1 MSAET
6 MAHPVVGAAR
16 AERVSVIVPTLNEV
30 ENIDP
35 LVKAILAQATAN
47 LELEVLIADGG
58 SIDGTIERVK
68 AWEAKGPVRLIEAGG
83 GRGLA
88 GDVLTAAKQAT
99 SAIIVVMDAD
109 FSHAPESIPKL
120 VAPILAGTSDM
131 VVGSRYVPGGSTPD
145 WPLWRRI
152 LSRIAGVFAWPLT
165 DIHDPMSGFFAVRR
179 PCLLAVD
186 PSAAGFKIGLEIMAV
201 GGDALRVTEV
211 PITFPDRVRG
221 KSKIDLYQ
229 MAAFGRRLMVLAG
242 GTVSLGT
249 ATRFAIV
256 GVLGMAVD
264 FFAFTT
270 LLAIGA
276 SLVLAHVT
284 SFVLATIF
292 NYALNSRWSFAE
304 SRNISPDSD
313 WRRYARFLT
322 ICLLALFLRGGIL
335 ATAVNGWGWPP
346 QAAILLA
353 IASAAIVNYLG
364 SAFFI
369 FPSVGPRV
377 ARSIRW
383 RVLALAVLG
392 YVVLLR
398 FVFLGP
404 LNLLPQEAYYWN
416 YSQHLDIGYVDHP
429 PMVAWIIWLGTKL
442 AGNTEFAVRVG
453 ASLCWMVAAF
463 FCFQLTRNLYGKTA
477 ALVAVLM
484 FCTLPF
490 FFATGLLMTPDA
502 PLTAAWAGALY
513 FLERALIGE
522 RREAWLGVGLCM
534 GLGML
539 SKYTIALLGPATL
552 LFVLLDPGL
561 RRWLWQPWPYLAVVI
576 ATLVFSPVIIWNVLN
591 DWASFSFQGA
601 QRLQE
606 SRHFSLHT
614 LMGSVLVLLTPV
626 GFVAVVRT
634 LFARG
639 SKPDV
644 SWRADRRTAFI
655 AIYTLVP
662 LSAFVAFSLFH
673 EVKLNWTGPI
683 WLAILP
689 ALAGRLVAEE
699 PTGSSA
705 NLKHRSWL
713 ATVALALLL
722 YGAALHY
729 FVLGLPGVGH
739 STRMSLKA
747 LPIGWKEFGAQVEK
761 IKTDLENATGKEPL
775 RVGMDR
781 YFLSS
786 EIAFYD
792 PDQDAVS
799 YTAGRSLFGFDSLM
813 YDRWFPSAAAKGR
826 DILLVSR
833 GSDGPI
839 AAESLSARFQTLG
852 PIQEHIVHKGGVPVS
867 RFFYRIGYNYIP
879 MAAASSDD
887 ATRAG
892 PRVGAKPRRLG
903 SQPISIFRD
912 DGAKSIVE

>member
-1 MSAET
+1 MGGEK
-6 MAHPVVGAAR
+6 MAHPIIRAAQS
-16 AERVSVIVPTLNEV
+16 AVRVSVIVPTLNEV
-30 ENIDP
+30 ENVDA
-35 LVKAILAQATAN
+35 LVKAILAQATSN
-47 LELEVLIADGG
+47 FKLEVLIADGG
-58 SIDGTIERVK
+58 SIDGTVERVR
-68 AWEAKGPVRLIEAGG
+68 AWEMTAPVRLIQAGG

-88 GDVLTAAKQAT
+88 GDVLATAEQAT

-109 FSHAPESIPKL
+109 FSHAPASIPKL

-145 WPLWRRI
+145 WPLRRRI

-186 PSAAGFKIGLEIMAV
+186 PRAAGFKIGLEIMAV

-221 KSKIDLYQ
+221 KSKIDLLQ
-229 MAAFGRRLMVLAG
+229 IAAFGRRLMVLAG

-249 ATRFAIV
+249 AARFATV
-256 GVLGMAVD
+256 GVLGVAVD

-284 SFVLATIF
+284 SFGLATIF

-304 SRNISPDSD
+304 WRNISPDSD

-322 ICLLALFLRGGIL
+322 VCLLALFLRGGIL
-335 ATAVNGWGWPP
+335 ATAVDGWGWSPK
-346 QAAILLA
+346 AAILLA

-369 FPSVGPRV
+369 FPSAGPRV
-377 ARSIRW
+377 SHSIRW

-398 FVFLGP
+398 FVFLGT
-404 LNLLPQEAYYWN
+404 LNLMPEEAYYWN
-416 YSQHLDIGYVDHP
+416 YAQHLDIGYLDHP
-429 PMVAWIIWLGTKL
+429 PMVAWMIWLGTKL
-442 AGNTEFAVRVG
+442 AGNTEFAVRIG
-453 ASLCWMVAAF
+453 ALLSWLVAAF

-477 ALVAVLM
+477 AFVAVMM

-522 RREAWLGVGLCM
+522 RREAWLCVGLCM
-534 GLGML
+534 GFGML

-561 RRWLWQPWPYLAVVI
+561 RRWLWQPWPYLAALIAAVI
-576 ATLVFSPVIIWNVLN
+576 FSPVVIWNFLN
-591 DWASFSFQGA
+591 DWASFSFQGE
-601 QRLQE
+601 QRLE
-606 SRHFSLHT
+606 KPMHFSLPM
-614 LMGSVLVLLTPV
+614 LMGSLVVLLTPV
-626 GFVAVVRT
+626 GLVAASRT

-639 SKPDV
+639 SGPDA
-644 SWRADRRTAFI
+644 SWLADRWSWLADRRNAFI

-662 LSAFVAFSLFH
+662 LSVFVAFSLSH
-673 EVKLNWTGPI
+673 EVKLNWTGPV

-689 ALAGRLVAEE
+689 ALAGRLVVQERT

-705 NLKHRSWL
+705 KVSRRSWL
-713 ATVALALLL
+713 ATVAVALLI

-729 FVLGLPGVGH
+729 LVLGLPGITP
-739 STRMSLKA
+739 SMRMSLTA
-747 LPIGWKEFGAQVEK
+747 IPIGWKEFAAEVEK
-761 IKTDLENATGKEPL
+761 IETDLENTTGKEPL

-781 YFLSS
+781 YFISS

-792 PDQDAVS
+792 PDQDAVPH
-799 YTAGRSLFGFDSLM
+799 TAGRSLFGAESVM

-826 DILLVSR
+826 DILLISR
-833 GSDGPI
+833 WSGGLI
-839 AAESLSARFQTLG
+839 VAESLSARFRTLG
-852 PIQEHIVHKGGVPVS
+852 PIQERIVHNGSIPVG
-867 RFFYRIGYNYIP
+867 RFYWRIGYSY
-879 MAAASSDD
+879 
-887 ATRAG
+887 
-892 PRVGAKPRRLG
+892 KPKE
-903 SQPISIFRD
+903 P
-912 DGAKSIVE
+912 

>member
-1 MSAET
+1 MGAER
-6 MAHPVVGAAR
+6 MAHPIIGAAQSVV
-16 AERVSVIVPTLNEV
+16 RVSVIVPTLNEL
-30 ENIDP
+30 ENVDP
-35 LVKAILAQATAN
+35 LVRAILAQATSN
-47 LELEVLIADGG
+47 FELEVLIADGG
-58 SIDGTIERVK
+58 SIDGTVERAR
-68 AWEAKGPVRLIEAGG
+68 AWETKAPVRVIQRGG

-88 GDVLTAAKQAT
+88 GDVLTAAEEAT

-145 WPLWRRI
+145 WPRRRRI
-152 LSRIAGVFAWPLT
+152 MSRIGGAFAWPLT

-186 PSAAGFKIGLEIMAV
+186 PRAAGFKIGLEIMAV

-211 PITFPDRVRG
+211 PITFPDRVHD
-221 KSKIDLYQ
+221 KSKMDLLQ
-229 MAAFGRRLMVLAG
+229 MAAFGRRLLVLAG
-242 GTVSLGT
+242 GAVSLGT
-249 ATRFAIV
+249 AARFATV
-256 GVLGMAVD
+256 GLLGMAVD

-322 ICLLALFLRGGIL
+322 VCLLALFLRGGIL
-335 ATAVNGWGWPP
+335 ATAVDGWGWPP

-353 IASAAIVNYLG
+353 IASAAIINYLG

-377 ARSIRW
+377 SHSIRW

-398 FVFLGP
+398 FVFLGT
-404 LNLLPQEAYYWN
+404 LNLMPEEAYYWN
-416 YSQHLDIGYVDHP
+416 YAQHLDIGYLDHP
-429 PMVAWIIWLGTKL
+429 PMVAWMIWFGTKL

-453 ASLCWMVAAF
+453 ASLSWLVAAF

-477 ALVAVLM
+477 AFVAVMM

-534 GLGML
+534 GFGML
-539 SKYTIALLGPATL
+539 SKYTIALLGPAIL

-561 RRWLWQPWPYLAVVI
+561 RRWLWQPWPYLAALIAAVI
-576 ATLVFSPVIIWNVLN
+576 FSPVVIWNFLN
-591 DWASFSFQGA
+591 DWASFSFQGEE
-601 QRLQE
+601 RLEE
-606 SRHFSLHT
+606 SMHFSLPM
-614 LMGSVLVLLTPV
+614 LMGSLVVLLTPV
-626 GFVAVVRT
+626 GLVAASRT
-634 LFARG
+634 LFARSSG
-639 SKPDV
+639 PGA
-644 SWRADRRTAFI
+644 SWLADRRSWLADRRNAFI

-662 LSAFVAFSLFH
+662 LSVFVAFSLFH
-673 EVKLNWTGPI
+673 EVKLNWTGPV

-689 ALAGRLVAEE
+689 GLAGRLVAQE

-705 NLKHRSWL
+705 KVSRRSWL
-713 ATVALALLL
+713 ATVAVALLI

-729 FVLGLPGVGH
+729 LVLGLPGIGH
-739 STRMSLKA
+739 SMSMSLKQI
-747 LPIGWKEFGAQVEK
+747 PIGWKEFGKEVAK

-781 YFLSS
+781 YFISS
-786 EIAFYD
+786 EMAFYD
-792 PDQDAVS
+792 SSQDAVS
-799 YTAGRSLFGFDSLM
+799 HTAGRSLFGLDSLM
-813 YDRWFPSAAAKGR
+813 YDRWSSPTAAKGR
-826 DILLVSR
+826 DIVLVSR
-833 GSDGPI
+833 RSKGGI
-839 AAESLSARFQTLG
+839 VAESLRYRFRTLG
-852 PIQEHIVHKGGVPVS
+852 PIQQQIVYKGGIPVG
-867 RFFYRIGYNYIP
+867 RFYWRIGYGYIP
-879 MAAASSDD
+879 NE
-887 ATRAG
+887 
-892 PRVGAKPRRLG
+892 P
-903 SQPISIFRD
+903 
-912 DGAKSIVE
+912 

>member
-1 MSAET
+1 MGAER
-6 MAHPVVGAAR
+6 MAHPIIGAAQSVVR
-16 AERVSVIVPTLNEV
+16 LSVIVPTLNEA
-30 ENIDP
+30 ENVDA
-35 LVKAILAQATAN
+35 LVQAILAQATSN
-47 LELEVLIADGG
+47 FKLEVLIADGG
-58 SIDGTIERVK
+58 SIDGTVERVR
-68 AWEAKGPVRLIEAGG
+68 AWEMTAPVRVIQAGG

-88 GDVLTAAKQAT
+88 GDVLAAAEQAT

-109 FSHAPESIPKL
+109 FSHAPASIPKL

-131 VVGSRYVPGGSTPD
+131 VIGSRYVPGGSTPD

-179 PCLLAVD
+179 PCLLAVE
-186 PSAAGFKIGLEIMAV
+186 PRAAGFKIGLEIMAI

-221 KSKIDLYQ
+221 KSKFDLLQ

-249 ATRFAIV
+249 AARFATV

-284 SFVLATIF
+284 SFGLATIF

-322 ICLLALFLRGGIL
+322 VCLLALFLRGGIL
-335 ATAVNGWGWPP
+335 ATAVDGWGWPP
-346 QAAILLA
+346 KAAILLA

-364 SAFFI
+364 STFFI
-369 FPSVGPRV
+369 FPSAGPRV
-377 ARSIRW
+377 SHSIRW

-398 FVFLGP
+398 FVFLGT
-404 LNLLPQEAYYWN
+404 LNLVPEEAYYWN
-416 YSQHLDIGYVDHP
+416 YAQHLDIGYLDHP
-429 PMVAWIIWLGTKL
+429 PMVAWMIWLGTKL
-442 AGNTEFAVRVG
+442 AGNTEFAVRIG
-453 ASLCWMVAAF
+453 ASLSWLVAAF

-477 ALVAVLM
+477 AFVAVMM

-534 GLGML
+534 GFGML

-561 RRWLWQPWPYLAVVI
+561 RRWLWQPWPYLATLIAAVI
-576 ATLVFSPVIIWNVLN
+576 FSPVVIWNFLN
-591 DWASFSFQGA
+591 DWASFSFQGE
-601 QRLQE
+601 QRLE
-606 SRHFSLHT
+606 KPMHFSLPM
-614 LMGSVLVLLTPV
+614 LMGSLVVMLTPV
-626 GFVAVVRT
+626 GLVAASRT
-634 LFARG
+634 LVARSSG
-639 SKPDV
+639 PDAN
-644 SWRADRRTAFI
+644 WLADRRSWLADRRNAFI
-655 AIYTLVP
+655 ATYTLVP
-662 LSAFVAFSLFH
+662 LSVFVGFSLFH
-673 EVKLNWTGPI
+673 ECKLNWTGPI

-689 ALAGRLVAEE
+689 ALAGRLVAQE
-699 PTGSSA
+699 PTPTGFLAKVSR
-705 NLKHRSWL
+705 RSWL
-713 ATVALALLL
+713 ATVAVALLI

-729 FVLGLPGVGH
+729 LVLGLPGIAPSA
-739 STRMSLKA
+739 STFLKA
-747 LPIGWKEFGAQVEK
+747 IPIGWKEFGAEVGK
-761 IKTDLENATGKEPL
+761 IATDVKNATGKEPL

-786 EIAFYD
+786 GIAFYD
-792 PDQDAVS
+792 PDQDAVPH
-799 YTAGRSLFGFDSLM
+799 TAGRSLFGSDSLM

-826 DILLVSR
+826 DIVLVSR
-833 GSDGPI
+833 LSGGLI
-839 AAESLSARFQTLG
+839 AAELLSARFRTLG
-852 PIQEHIVHKGGVPVS
+852 PIQERIVHKGSIPVG
-867 RFFYRIGYNYIP
+867 RFYWRIAYGYIP
-879 MAAASSDD
+879 NE
-887 ATRAG
+887 
-892 PRVGAKPRRLG
+892 P
-903 SQPISIFRD
+903 
-912 DGAKSIVE
+912 

>member
-1 MSAET
+1 MGAER
-6 MAHPVVGAAR
+6 MAHPIIGAAQSVV
-16 AERVSVIVPTLNEV
+16 RVSVIVPTLNEL
-30 ENIDP
+30 ENVDP
-35 LVKAILAQATAN
+35 LVRAILAQATSN
-47 LELEVLIADGG
+47 FELEVLIADGG
-58 SIDGTIERVK
+58 SIDGTVERAR
-68 AWEAKGPVRLIEAGG
+68 AWETKAPVRVIQAGG

-88 GDVLTAAKQAT
+88 GDVLAAAEQAT

-109 FSHAPESIPKL
+109 FSHAPASIPEL

-145 WPLWRRI
+145 WPLRRRM
-152 LSRIAGVFAWPLT
+152 LSRIGGALGWPLA

-186 PSAAGFKIGLEIMAV
+186 PRASGFKIGLEVMAV
-201 GGDALRVTEV
+201 GGDALRVSEV

-221 KSKIDLYQ
+221 KSKMDLLQ

-249 ATRFAIV
+249 AARFATV

-322 ICLLALFLRGGIL
+322 VCLLALFLRGGIL
-335 ATAVNGWGWPP
+335 ATAVDGWGWPP

-364 SAFFI
+364 STFFI
-369 FPSVGPRV
+369 FPSVDPRV
-377 ARSIRW
+377 SHSIRW

-398 FVFLGP
+398 FVFLGT
-404 LNLLPQEAYYWN
+404 LNLVPEEAYYWN
-416 YSQHLDIGYVDHP
+416 YAQHLDIGYLDHP
-429 PMVAWIIWLGTKL
+429 PMVAWMIWLGTKL

-453 ASLCWMVAAF
+453 ASLSWMVAAF
-463 FCFQLTRNLYGKTA
+463 FCFRLTRNLYGKTA
-477 ALVAVLM
+477 AFVAVLM

-534 GLGML
+534 GFGML

-561 RRWLWQPWPYLAVVI
+561 RRCLWQPWPYLAALITAVI
-576 ATLVFSPVIIWNVLN
+576 FSPVVIWNFLN
-591 DWASFSFQGA
+591 DWASFSFQGKE
-601 QRLQE
+601 RLEE
-606 SRHFSLHT
+606 SMHFSLPM
-614 LMGSVLVLLTPV
+614 LMGSLVVLLTPV
-626 GFVAVVRT
+626 GLVAASRT
-634 LFARG
+634 LFARSSG
-639 SKPDV
+639 PGA
-644 SWRADRRTAFI
+644 SWLADRRSWLADRRNAFI

-662 LSAFVAFSLFH
+662 LSVFVAFSLFH
-673 EVKLNWTGPI
+673 AVKLNWTGPV

-689 ALAGRLVAEE
+689 AIAGRLVAQE
-699 PTGSSA
+699 PTGPSA
-705 NLKHRSWL
+705 KVSRRSWL
-713 ATVALALLL
+713 ATVAVALLI

-729 FVLGLPGVGH
+729 LVLGLPGIAPSM
-739 STRMSLKA
+739 STSLKA
-747 LPIGWKEFGAQVEK
+747 IPIGWKEFGAEVEK
-761 IKTDLENATGKEPL
+761 IATDIENATGKEPL

-786 EIAFYD
+786 EMAFYD
-792 PDQDAVS
+792 PDQDAVPH
-799 YTAGRSLFGFDSLM
+799 TAGRSLFGLDSLM
-813 YDRWFPSAAAKGR
+813 YDRWIPPAVAKGR
-826 DILLVSR
+826 DIVLVSR
-833 GSDGPI
+833 RSGGHI
-839 AAESLSARFQTLG
+839 AAESLSARFRTLG
-852 PIQEHIVHKGGVPVS
+852 SIQEHIVHKRAIPVG
-867 RFFYRIGYNYIP
+867 RFYWRIGYGYIP
-879 MAAASSDD
+879 NE
-887 ATRAG
+887 
-892 PRVGAKPRRLG
+892 P
-903 SQPISIFRD
+903 
-912 DGAKSIVE
+912 